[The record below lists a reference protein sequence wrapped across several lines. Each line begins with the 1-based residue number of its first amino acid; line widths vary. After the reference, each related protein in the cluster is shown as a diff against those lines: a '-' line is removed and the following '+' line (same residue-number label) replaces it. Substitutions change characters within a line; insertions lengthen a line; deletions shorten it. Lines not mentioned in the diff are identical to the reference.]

1 VYVEEV
7 PLLQT
12 MQIPPH
18 VSMEIAMQIG
28 DRLLDRT
35 CEKMNWSKMDLTNAI
50 INGRV
55 QLGHTDEGIFI
66 FVDDKAVVGAYKP
79 TMSKTSLGGEHLIGI
94 YSGYWPEEELP
105 DKSEMRDDDVLY
117 VGNRS
122 GLV

>member
-1 VYVEEV
+1 VYVERV
-7 PLLQT
+7 LLLQT

-18 VSMEIAMQIG
+18 ISMDIAMQIG

-35 CEKMNWSKMDLTNAI
+35 CEKMNWSKVDLMDAMI
-50 INGRV
+50 KERV

-66 FVDDKAVVGAYKP
+66 FVDGKAVVGAYKP
-79 TMSKTSLGGEHLIGI
+79 TMSKTSLGDEHLIGI

-105 DKSEMRDDDVLY
+105 DKSEMRDDDLLN
-117 VGNRS
+117 VGNQS